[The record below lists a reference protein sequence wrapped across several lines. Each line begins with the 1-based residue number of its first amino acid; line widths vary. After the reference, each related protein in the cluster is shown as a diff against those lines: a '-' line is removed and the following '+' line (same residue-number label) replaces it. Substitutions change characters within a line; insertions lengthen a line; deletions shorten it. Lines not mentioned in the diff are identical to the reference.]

1 LKKCD
6 RCGTENL
13 DFAKFC
19 DNCGSPLAESP
30 APAPGAPA
38 AGRQAGARDDVEGAV
53 LRSEITGKEFLLE
66 AGKESMIGRGD
77 PAKGVRPEVTLDDDA
92 SLPKGV
98 SRLHAKIICG
108 QDNYYVVDLNST
120 NATYVNGT
128 RLIPQQAYSLADGD
142 IIELGNYKTTFSIL

>member
-30 APAPGAPA
+30 APEAPA
-38 AGRQAGARDDVEGAV
+38 AGGRTGIRDDVEGAV
-53 LRSEITGKEFLLE
+53 LMSEVTGREFLLE

-92 SLPKGV
+92 ALSKGV

-108 QDNYYVVDLNST
+108 QDNYYIVDLNST

-128 RLIPQQAYSLADGD
+128 SLIPQQAYSLADGD

>member
-30 APAPGAPA
+30 ASEAPA

-53 LRSEITGKEFLLE
+53 LRSEVTGKEFLLE

-77 PAKGVRPEVTLDDDA
+77 PAKGVRPEVTLEDDA
-92 SLPKGV
+92 ALSKGV

-108 QDNYYVVDLNST
+108 QDNYYIVDLSST